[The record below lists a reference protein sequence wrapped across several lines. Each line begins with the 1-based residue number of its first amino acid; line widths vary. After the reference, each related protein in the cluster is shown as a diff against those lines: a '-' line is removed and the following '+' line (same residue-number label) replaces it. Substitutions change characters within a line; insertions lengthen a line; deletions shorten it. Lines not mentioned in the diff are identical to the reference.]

1 MWYDNK
7 AVIRTHSKNGSRMA
21 WAFIEG
27 ISGYKRIRPTSNDGV
42 TNVFLILSTARA
54 NNRRVD
60 VYIRDGYIE
69 QATLR

>member
-1 MWYDNK
+1 MWYNDK

-21 WAFIEG
+21 WAIIEG

-54 NNRRVD
+54 NNRRAD

>member
-1 MWYDNK
+1 MWHNNK
-7 AVIRTHSKNGSRMA
+7 AVVRTHCKNGSRMA
-21 WAFIEG
+21 WAIIDG
-27 ISGYKRIRPTSNDGV
+27 ISGWRKIRPTSNDGV
-42 TNVFLILSTARA
+42 TNIFMILSTARA